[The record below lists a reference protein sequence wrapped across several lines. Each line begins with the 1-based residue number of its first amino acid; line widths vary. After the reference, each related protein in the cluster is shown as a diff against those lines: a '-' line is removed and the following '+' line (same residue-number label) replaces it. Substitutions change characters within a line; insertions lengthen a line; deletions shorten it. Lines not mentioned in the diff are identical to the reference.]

1 MRATGGEGLPLASR
15 GWDPQH
21 SNKDVRVGDQGGHR
35 AVMMGRAPTAYTI
48 MLLRKV
54 LEQASC
60 KRGLRSQKKWGPGC
74 GRRMTGRSVTWCVG
88 RGISEGCGPGCQ
100 HHEATELRSRHGR
113 MQTLTDGHGLVVGH
127 GG

>member
-54 LEQASC
+54 SEQASC
-60 KRGLRSQKKWGPGC
+60 KRGLRSQKKWGTWLWAQNDRQVCNMVC
-74 GRRMTGRSVTWCVG
+74 GS
-88 RGISEGCGPGCQ
+88 
-100 HHEATELRSRHGR
+100 
-113 MQTLTDGHGLVVGH
+113 GHF
-127 GG
+127 